1 MQFGSRQSECDGG
14 MRGSKEW
21 FTVEGWAQSAYS
33 ESKSVG
39 QKERD
44 KRDKAK
50 GGAKSHDGR
59 KTHRPESD

>member
-1 MQFGSRQSECDGG
+1 M
-14 MRGSKEW
+14 
-21 FTVEGWAQSAYS
+21 EGWAQSAYS
-33 ESKSVG
+33 GCKSVG

-59 KTHRPESD
+59 KTQRPESD